1 MSNGSWIGAIGML
14 TRNEVDLIAAEL
26 MMATDR
32 LEDVEYTTPV
42 YTTKFVK
49 TCKFLDLNIN
59 MKIFSAPIFDFG
71 TNFQVSNLHKEAF
84 FHCC

>member
-1 MSNGSWIGAIGML
+1 MNNGSWIGAIGML

-42 YTTKFVK
+42 YTTKFV
-49 TCKFLDLNIN
+49 I
-59 MKIFSAPIFDFG
+59 I
-71 TNFQVSNLHKEAF
+71 
-84 FHCC
+84 